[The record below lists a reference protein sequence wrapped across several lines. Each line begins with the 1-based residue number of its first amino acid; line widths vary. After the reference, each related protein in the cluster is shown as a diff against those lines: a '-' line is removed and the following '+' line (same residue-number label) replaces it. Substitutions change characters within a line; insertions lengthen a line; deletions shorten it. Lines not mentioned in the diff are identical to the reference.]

1 VFGWVTAE
9 GMSIQDFM
17 MNVKKSLKKNLS
29 LVPKRL
35 NNDIFVPRLNIC
47 LYFLFLLYIRPEL
60 AFYLSDCSLSPV
72 TVL

>member
-1 VFGWVTAE
+1 MGDPE
-9 GMSIQDFM
+9 GMSIQYFM
-17 MNVKKSLKKNLS
+17 MNVKNSFKNLG

-35 NNDIFVPRLNIC
+35 NNDILVPRLNIC

-60 AFYLSDCSLSPV
+60 AFYLSGCSLSPV